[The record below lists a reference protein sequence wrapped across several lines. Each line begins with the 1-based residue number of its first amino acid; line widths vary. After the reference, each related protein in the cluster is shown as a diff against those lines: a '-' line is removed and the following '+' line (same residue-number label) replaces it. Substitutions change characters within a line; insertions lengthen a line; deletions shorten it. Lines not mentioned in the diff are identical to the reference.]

1 MPPRPRRPEP
11 SPALLRFRSSM
22 MLDYD
27 KWKDGE
33 PYDIAA
39 LTQITLEEARQLAD
53 EIAAKGKL
61 DWRDVEALR
70 AIDTPRA
77 RARIKT
83 AARLQTDG
91 GGAEA
96 FSEEVA
102 THWSISAEKRLLA
115 KLTRAQ
121 LMDSSLDRLL
131 EMAEAHPTEA
141 VRKRLWKLATTG
153 EKDTRYTYGAFLLYL
168 AGHAADWYGW
178 NTRHRPHLLDIT
190 HETGGKQTAAIAW
203 LKDKLDHPK
212 VKKKARSTG

>member
-1 MPPRPRRPEP
+1 MPRRPPRPEP
-11 SPALLRFRSSM
+11 TPAFLRFKASM

-27 KWKDGE
+27 AWKEGE

-39 LTQITLEEARQLAD
+39 LAEVTPDERDQLT
-53 EIAAKGKL
+53 EVIAAKGKL

-70 AIDTPRA
+70 ALDTPRA

-96 FSEEVA
+96 LGDEVA
-102 THWSISAEKRLLA
+102 AGWSPSTEKRFLA
-115 KLTRAQ
+115 KLGKAQ

-131 EMAEAHPTEA
+131 EIAEAHPTDA

-153 EKDTRYTYGAFLLYL
+153 DRDTRYTYGAFLLYL
-168 AGHAADWYGW
+168 NGHAGDWYGW
-178 NTRHRPHLLDIT
+178 NTKHRPHLLDIT
-190 HETGGKQTAAIAW
+190 HEEGAKQIAAIAW
-203 LKDKLDHPK
+203 LKDKVDHPK
-212 VKKKARSTG
+212 AKKRP